1 EIHESQVAQT
11 NLYSKL
17 VFKRH
22 RIAMPGDQFTFQRSG
37 PGGPRGER
45 ELSIQAM
52 QTIVDSI
59 NQIKINQTAS
69 LGAETK
75 KFLFAD
81 SVNAYASNPNLSLKK
96 KDIIYIRAIEKV
108 NSARNIILS
117 NIRRLNGIQEE
128 INKYNVEI
136 HKKYALPV
144 ACIIFILIGAP
155 LGVMVKRGGFGVAAS
170 ISLFFFLLYWAF
182 LIGGEKLSERNF
194 FSPFWGMW
202 SANILLGSAGL
213 FLTYRS
219 VQETITIRFELL
231 KKLIPKKWRSAEEMM
246 R

>member
-1 EIHESQVAQT
+1 
-11 NLYSKL
+11 
-17 VFKRH
+17 
-22 RIAMPGDQFTFQRSG
+22 MPADQFTFQQSA

-52 QTIVDSI
+52 QSIVDSI
-59 NQIKINQTAS
+59 NQIKVNQKS
-69 LGAETK
+69 LVETDSK

-81 SVNAYASNPNLSLKK
+81 SVNAYTRNSNPSLKK
-96 KDIIYIRAIEKV
+96 KDILYLRAIEKV
-108 NSARNIILS
+108 NTARNIILS
-117 NIRRLNGIQEE
+117 NLRRLNGTQEE
-128 INKYNVEI
+128 INKYSVEI
-136 HKKYALPV
+136 HKKFALPV

-202 SANILLGSAGL
+202 SANILLGAAGL

-219 VQETITIRFELL
+219 VQETITIRLEIL
-231 KKLIPKKWRSAEEMM
+231 KKLIPKRWRTTEEIDEEGAPINL
-246 R
+246 